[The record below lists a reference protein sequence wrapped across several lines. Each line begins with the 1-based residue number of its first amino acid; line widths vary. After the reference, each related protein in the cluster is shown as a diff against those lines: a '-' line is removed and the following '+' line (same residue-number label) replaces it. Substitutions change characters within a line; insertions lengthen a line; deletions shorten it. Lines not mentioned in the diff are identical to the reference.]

1 MQNYLIFQPIYRY
14 FKLNSVVNVIDRV
27 LSWQSKRLSNE
38 SIKPLS
44 TSDNSLKPSLSYYP
58 ESRIRVKFTRN
69 CLIQD
74 KIIFIHEKVV
84 NIYIVYE
91 LGPSASNI
99 GDPTLKNRLF
109 GTVS

>member
-14 FKLNSVVNVIDRV
+14 FKLNSVVNVIDLV
-27 LSWQSKRLSNE
+27 LSWQPKGLSNE

-44 TSDNSLKPSLSYYP
+44 TSNNRPSLSYYP

-84 NIYIVYE
+84 NIYIVFE
-91 LGPSASNI
+91 LGASASNI